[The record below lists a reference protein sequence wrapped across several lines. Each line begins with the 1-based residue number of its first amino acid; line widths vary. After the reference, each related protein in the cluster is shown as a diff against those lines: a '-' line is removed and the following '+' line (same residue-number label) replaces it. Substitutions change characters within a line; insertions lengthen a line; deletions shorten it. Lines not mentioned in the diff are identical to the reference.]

1 MDNKLKI
8 ILNSLLT
15 TINVLDTELSRI
27 ARCDLMQP
35 TADNYAL
42 LERVREVC
50 TDTLQNIDT
59 IERKLE
65 QSPFVIPERELALL
79 E

>member
-1 MDNKLKI
+1 MDYKLKI

-27 ARCDLMQP
+27 ARCDLLKP
-35 TADNYAL
+35 SSENFEL
-42 LERVREVC
+42 LERVRTMC
-50 TDTLQNIDT
+50 TDTLQNLDT

-65 QSPFVIPERELALL
+65 NDPFVIPERELALL

>member
-1 MDNKLKI
+1 MDYKLKI

-27 ARCDLMQP
+27 ARCDLLKP
-35 TADNYAL
+35 NSENFEL
-42 LERVREVC
+42 LERVRTMC
-50 TDTLQNIDT
+50 TDTLQNLDT

-65 QSPFVIPERELALL
+65 NDPFVIPERELALL